1 MDVQNFGG
9 VAEDRAIQ
17 DDPSCSGSPLRGVR
31 LSDAGRY
38 SAVFE
43 LGKIEELDFGGS
55 ILSLSDTSSM
65 FGCSLSPRTN
75 MCSVCA
81 SEIQNDSSVFY
92 AMGMRFCS
100 VRAPP
105 APSGH
110 PPRSRW
116 KRWIPCDPGTKT
128 RFGSRRGGCNQA
140 RWAHA
145 GERAGVSQRPPP
157 CQPQRAS
164 AFACRSA
171 ARVRGGGS
179 VLKSKSCCAVPVP
192 RRKDA
197 GATPCPR
204 GWTTRSCA
212 TAGARW
218 SCTTRALASQAIR
231 GARTSR
237 KVTRSSGETAPGAS
251 TSLSARGRG
260 CACSMLRVWTL
271 SVS

>member
-100 VRAPP
+100 EGCRCHAMSEGVDDEILCNCGRPLELHDACPCFPGDSRCPHLAQGHKKLRRNGAWGFNKFVCQGKGVR
-105 APSGH
+105 
-110 PPRSRW
+110 
-116 KRWIPCDPGTKT
+116 
-128 RFGSRRGGCNQA
+128 
-140 RWAHA
+140 
-145 GERAGVSQRPPP
+145 
-157 CQPQRAS
+157 
-164 AFACRSA
+164 
-171 ARVRGGGS
+171 
-179 VLKSKSCCAVPVP
+179 LL
-192 RRKDA
+192 DA
-197 GATPCPR
+197 EGMDTQC
-204 GWTTRSCA
+204 
-212 TAGARW
+212 
-218 SCTTRALASQAIR
+218 
-231 GARTSR
+231 
-237 KVTRSSGETAPGAS
+237 
-251 TSLSARGRG
+251 
-260 CACSMLRVWTL
+260 
-271 SVS
+271 